1 MKKIICRLSVLLL
14 FAITL
19 YANSWK
25 NALNEDCDYLSKV
38 ISEGWVCYDEAVE
51 NGFDLDKSIKNIKKL
66 YSKQVKHITANFNDK
81 LNYKNGLETYSLLN
95 LIQGI
100 IFEQINFK
108 DGHYEMYNENTT
120 FAHWNTQAFFSK
132 LFFEKKGEKYFVYY
146 SDNPQIKKGMEY
158 TGNLI
163 DLVPVIYNNEKLF
176 RFVHFSDEKRNQ
188 VNTEVNVESRLI
200 PLRLEKD
207 NCIKVNDSIFL
218 KETSSTVYIC
228 INTFEIDDKELNNQ
242 FSDLQKQISTIDFT
256 NKDLVINLRNNLG
269 GYENFVKEFI
279 KNLILATMKVSP
291 LDVQLYINET
301 EKGIVSLMSPL
312 LSEQVYL
319 QYMQLSDSISEYLI
333 DQVKK

>member
-200 PLRLEKD
+200 PLRLERVI
-207 NCIKVNDSIFL
+207 IKS
-218 KETSSTVYIC
+218 C
-228 INTFEIDDKELNNQ
+228 
-242 FSDLQKQISTIDFT
+242 
-256 NKDLVINLRNNLG
+256 G
-269 GYENFVKEFI
+269 
-279 KNLILATMKVSP
+279 LAK
-291 LDVQLYINET
+291 
-301 EKGIVSLMSPL
+301 IV
-312 LSEQVYL
+312 
-319 QYMQLSDSISEYLI
+319 
-333 DQVKK
+333 